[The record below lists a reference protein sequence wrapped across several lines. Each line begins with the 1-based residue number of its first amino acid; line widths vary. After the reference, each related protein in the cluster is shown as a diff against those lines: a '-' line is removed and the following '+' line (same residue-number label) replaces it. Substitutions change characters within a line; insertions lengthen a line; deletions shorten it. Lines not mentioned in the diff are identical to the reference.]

1 MDTKKNLQDP
11 MAAFDWMNAA
21 YEYWLDAGQ
30 RWILFMDIL
39 RQRANNYF
47 ETIRKGEPPVLVFDY
62 EVILE
67 GRTLDRPVNYDL
79 AKIKP
84 RKSDVIDPEARP
96 IIVIDPRAGNGPG
109 IGGSKRDSEIGD
121 ALAQGHPVY
130 FILFHP
136 EPEPGQTLGDVE
148 KAETRFV
155 EEVSRRHPKAEK
167 PTLIGNCQ
175 AGWAVAL
182 LGADR
187 PDLTGPL
194 VLNGSPLSYWSGVQ
208 GKNPMRYA
216 GGLLGGIWMASF
228 LSDLGNG
235 RFDGAWL
242 EENFESLNPGNTLWS
257 KQYDLYA
264 NVDNGADRYLTFE
277 KWWDGYSEMTK
288 EEIHTIVENLFVGD
302 KLEQGALS
310 LDRKKIINLQ
320 NIEKPILLFA
330 SEGDNITPP
339 QQALDWIIKDYG
351 TVERIKALQKVI
363 IYMLHPS
370 VGHLGIFVGS
380 KVARKEHMQIIKS
393 VDIIEAL
400 APGLYEMVIDDKGR
414 KHGLSDYDVRF
425 IERDIKDLMALN
437 EDRETMQ
444 EEDADFSRVAAV
456 SEINDWLYNTFASP
470 WVRLFTTEI
479 SAQVLKQLHPLRV
492 NKYIFSEMINPWM
505 SIFKMLAPAVKQD
518 RRPVSPGNPFPVF
531 EKKVSDSIVALLDGY
546 QNSRDHFS
554 EALFFAIY
562 ENPWMDL
569 LLPAASPKKKSGRQA
584 QKEKRQEA
592 ARIRNE
598 KQHWRSL
605 VDEGGFE
612 EGIIRIIMALED
624 SDHDVDRDEL
634 YADERILE
642 SSKRFRGLDRKEFLH
657 MVGQQTRILQVDQ
670 DKALKALGKLIAT
683 PGDRQTAR
691 ALVRKFVA
699 ADSDMTS
706 EQEAVLSKINKA
718 LRSKSI
724 RRPR

>member
-1 MDTKKNLQDP
+1 MKTNENLQNP
-11 MAAFDWMNAA
+11 MMVFDWMNAA

-39 RQRANNYF
+39 RERANNYF

-67 GRTLDRPVNYDL
+67 GRSLDRPVNYDL
-79 AKIKP
+79 AKIRP
-84 RKSDVIDPEARP
+84 RKSDVIDSQARP

-109 IGGSKRDSEIGD
+109 IGGAKRDSEIGD

-130 FILFHP
+130 FVLFHP

-167 PTLIGNCQ
+167 PALIGNCQ

-216 GGLLGGIWMASF
+216 GGLLGGIWLASF

-264 NVDNGADRYLTFE
+264 NVDRGAERYLTFE

-288 EEIHTIVENLFVGD
+288 EEIHAIVENLFVGD
-302 KLEQGALS
+302 KLENGTLS
-310 LDRKKIINLQ
+310 LDRKKIINLK

-351 TVERIKALQKVI
+351 TVDRIKALQKVI

-414 KHGLSDYDVRF
+414 KNGLSDYDVRF

-437 EDRETMQ
+437 ENRETMR

-456 SEINDWLYNTFASP
+456 SEINDWLYNTFAGP
-470 WVRLFTTEI
+470 WVRR
-479 SAQVLKQLHPLRV
+479 HPVAPDNPLLSLEKEV
-492 NKYIFSEMINPWM
+492 SE
-505 SIFKMLAPAVKQD
+505 
-518 RRPVSPGNPFPVF
+518 
-531 EKKVSDSIVALLDGY
+531 SIVALLDGY
-546 QNSRDHFS
+546 QNIRDHFA

-562 ENPWMDL
+562 ENPWVEL
-569 LLPAASPKKKSGRQA
+569 LQSFASTGNKPGSEEKK
-584 QKEKRQEA
+584 EA
-592 ARIRNE
+592 KAMASRIRNE
-598 KQHWRSL
+598 KRHWSSL
-605 VDEGGFE
+605 LEQGGFE
-612 EGIIRIIMALED
+612 EGIVRIIMALED
-624 SDHDVDRDEL
+624 SDHAIDRDAL
-634 YADERILE
+634 YEDERILA
-642 SSKRFRGLDRKEFLH
+642 SSEKFRKLDRKDFLH
-657 MVGQQTRILQVDQ
+657 MVGQQARILQADE

-683 PGDRQTAR
+683 PEDRRVAMRLIQ
-691 ALVRKFVA
+691 KIVA
-699 ADSDMTS
+699 AGPTMLK
-706 EQEAVLSKINKA
+706 EQKALLSKIKKA
-718 LRSKSI
+718 LQRKST
-724 RRPR
+724 PTLQE

>member
-1 MDTKKNLQDP
+1 MQTKTNLQNP
-11 MAAFDWMNAA
+11 MSAFEWIDAAFA
-21 YEYWLDAGQ
+21 YWLDAGQ

-39 RQRANNYF
+39 RKRGNNYF

-62 EVILE
+62 EVILA
-67 GRTLDRPVNYDL
+67 GRTFDRPVNYDL

-84 RKSDVIDPEARP
+84 RSSDVIDPGARP

-136 EPEPGQTLGDVE
+136 EPEPGQTLNDVE

-155 EEVSRRHPKAEK
+155 AEVRRRHPKAEK
-167 PTLIGNCQ
+167 PALIGNCQ

-216 GGLLGGIWMASF
+216 GGLLGGIWLASL

-235 RFDGAWL
+235 KFDGAWL
-242 EENFESLNPGNTLWS
+242 EENFESLNPGNTLWT
-257 KQYDLYA
+257 KQYNLWA
-264 NVDNGADRYLTFE
+264 NVDSGAERYLTFE

-302 KLEQGALS
+302 KLEEGTLS
-310 LDRKKIINLQ
+310 LDRKKILDLRKIQ
-320 NIEKPILLFA
+320 RPMLLFA

-339 QQALDWIIKDYG
+339 QQALDWIIKAYG
-351 TVERIKALQKVI
+351 SVERIKALGKVI

-393 VDIIEAL
+393 VDMVEAL
-400 APGLYEMVIDDKGR
+400 APGLYEMVIEDKG
-414 KHGLSDYDVRF
+414 KKSGLSDYDVRF
-425 IERDIKDLMALN
+425 IERDISDLMALN
-437 EDRETMQ
+437 EDRETMR
-444 EEDADFSRVAAV
+444 EEEADFSRVAAV
-456 SEINDWLYNTFASP
+456 SEINDWLYNTLLSP
-470 WVRLFTTEI
+470 WVRMFTTEI
-479 SAQVLKQLHPLRV
+479 SAQIIKQLHPLRV
-492 NKYIFSEMINPWM
+492 NKYIFSDKVNPFM
-505 SIFKMLAPAVKQD
+505 DFFKMLAPVVKQN
-518 RRPVSPGNPFPVF
+518 RRPLSPGNPFTAF
-531 EKKVSDSIVALLDGY
+531 EKITSDSIVALMDNY
-546 QNSRDHFS
+546 QETRDHWA
-554 EALFFAIY
+554 EAMFFAIY
-562 ENPWMDL
+562 ENPWMKYW
-569 LLPAASPKKKSGRQA
+569 LPATSRIKKSNGGEK
-584 QKEKRQEA
+584 KEEA

-598 KQHWRSL
+598 TRHWRSL
-605 VDEGGFE
+605 IEAGGYE

-624 SDHDVDRDEL
+624 ADHAIDRDAL
-634 YADERILE
+634 YADERLLASSEKFRKLE
-642 SSKRFRGLDRKEFLH
+642 RKAFLH
-657 MVGQQTRILQVDQ
+657 MLGEQSRILQTDEN
-670 DKALKALGKLIAT
+670 KALQALGKLIAT
-683 PGDRQTAR
+683 PRERQTAM
-691 ALVRKFVA
+691 ALAQKIVA
-699 ADSDMTS
+699 TGTKMTG
-706 EQEAVLSKINKA
+706 EQKAILSKIKKA
-718 LRSKSI
+718 IK
-724 RRPR
+724 

>member
-1 MDTKKNLQDP
+1 MRTKKNLQNP
-11 MAAFDWMNAA
+11 VMPSDWMNAA

-39 RQRANNYF
+39 RKRGNNYF

-67 GRTLDRPVNYDL
+67 GRTFDRPVNYDL
-79 AKIKP
+79 ARIKP
-84 RKSDVIDPEARP
+84 RPSDVLDQEARP

-136 EPEPGQTLGDVE
+136 EPEPGQTLSNVE

-155 EEVSRRHPKAEK
+155 EEVARRHPKAEK
-167 PTLIGNCQ
+167 PALIGNCQ

-216 GGLLGGIWMASF
+216 GGLLGGIWLASF

-257 KQYDLYA
+257 KQYNLYS
-264 NVDNGADRYLTFE
+264 NVDSSEERYLTFE

-288 EEIHTIVENLFVGD
+288 EEIHVIVENLFVGD
-302 KLEQGALS
+302 KLEKGTLS
-310 LDRKKIINLQ
+310 LDRKKILNMK
-320 NIEKPILLFA
+320 NIQKPMLLFA
-330 SEGDNITPP
+330 SEGDDITPP

-351 TVERIKALQKVI
+351 SVDRIKALEKVI

-380 KVARKEHMQIIKS
+380 KVAQKEHMQIVKS
-393 VDIIEAL
+393 IDIIDAL
-400 APGLYEMVIDDKGR
+400 APGLYEMVIDDKG
-414 KHGLSDYDVRF
+414 KKGGLSDYDVRF
-425 IERDIKDLMALN
+425 IERNIKDLMALN
-437 EDRETMQ
+437 ADKETMQ

-456 SEINDWLYNTFASP
+456 SELNDWLYNTFVSP
-470 WVRLFTTEI
+470 WVRTITTEI
-479 SAQVLKQLHPLRV
+479 SAQIMKQLHPLRV
-492 NKYIFSEMINPWM
+492 NKYIFSEKIYPYML
-505 SIFKMLAPAVKQD
+505 IFKTLVPVVKQN
-518 RRPVSPGNPFPVF
+518 RCPVSPANPFLAF
-531 EKKVSDSIVALLDGY
+531 EKNVSDSIVALLDSY
-546 QNSRDHFS
+546 QKSRDHFA
-554 EALFFAIY
+554 ETLFFAIY
-562 ENPWMDL
+562 ENPWMKFL
-569 LLPAASPKKKSGRQA
+569 FPAASRQRKLGWKAHRGKREETA
-584 QKEKRQEA
+584 Q
-592 ARIRNE
+592 IRNE
-598 KQHWRSL
+598 KRHWRSL
-605 VDEGGFE
+605 LEQGGYE

-624 SDHDVDRDEL
+624 SDHAIDRDAL
-634 YADERILE
+634 YEDERLLE
-642 SSKRFRGLDRKEFLH
+642 SSERFKKLNRKEFLH
-657 MVGQQTRILQVDQ
+657 ILRRQSRVLQVDEN
-670 DKALKALGKLIAT
+670 KALKALGKLIAT
-683 PGDRQTAR
+683 PEDRQTAM
-691 ALVRKFVA
+691 ALVQKVVA
-699 ADSDMTS
+699 TGSSMTS
-706 EQEAVLSKINKA
+706 EQEAVLSKIESAFNET
-718 LRSKSI
+718 
-724 RRPR
+724 